1 MSTKKIAALAVS
13 VIALVVGIVIF
24 SMNISIENQEID
36 LRETTIAQ
44 NKKCEAYFDKMWK
57 ILKQKAGVTDQ
68 YKEAFK
74 DIYPK
79 LIEGR
84 YSQGDGSLM
93 KWVQES
99 NPTFDASM
107 YKDLMKSIEVERTG
121 FFNEQATLID
131 MQREHKVYLQKT
143 PNRWFLADNLKP
155 VDIKVI
161 TSSNTDQ
168 VYKTGKEDDI
178 ELF

>member
-74 DIYPK
+74 DIY
-79 LIEGR
+79 
-84 YSQGDGSLM
+84 
-93 KWVQES
+93 
-99 NPTFDASM
+99 T
-107 YKDLMKSIEVERTG
+107 
-121 FFNEQATLID
+121 
-131 MQREHKVYLQKT
+131 
-143 PNRWFLADNLKP
+143 
-155 VDIKVI
+155 KVI
-161 TSSNTDQ
+161 
-168 VYKTGKEDDI
+168 
-178 ELF
+178 